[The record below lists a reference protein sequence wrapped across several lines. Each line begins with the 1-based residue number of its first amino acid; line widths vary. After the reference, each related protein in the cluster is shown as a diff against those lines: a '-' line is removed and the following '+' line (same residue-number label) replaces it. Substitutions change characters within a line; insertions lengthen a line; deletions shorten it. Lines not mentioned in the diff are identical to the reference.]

1 MELWIR
7 NQDKENLIKVSEI
20 WIDDTD
26 MVDRGCVSI
35 MANLNFSFE
44 LGVYK
49 TKERALEVLDEI
61 QKLIEPKTLINVE
74 NFNTNDARVLCDKF
88 KEYSPVIVRND
99 NIKIEPLSFIVY
111 EMPKE

>member
-7 NQDKENLIKVSEI
+7 SQDRKYLARTGMINIAADGRTIV
-20 WIDDTD
+20 DD
-26 MVDRGCVSI
+26 I
-35 MANLNFSFE
+35 PKFHY
-44 LGVYK
+44 LGTYK

-74 NFNTNDARVLCDKF
+74 NFNTNDARILCDKF
-88 KEYSPVIVRND
+88 KEYSPVIVGND
-99 NIKIEPLSFIVY
+99 NIKIEPLGFIVY